1 MINEFPEREGH
12 LEADL
17 EQEDMFYGDDPG
29 DRDPIESY
37 KQWRRRVRA
46 KGFRYVN
53 MLSNKDT
60 RVITVIF
67 CRCPVSKLAI
77 EEEPHDEKALCAV
90 H

>member
-1 MINEFPEREGH
+1 MIKEIPVNEDH

-17 EQEDMFYGDDPG
+17 EQDDLFHEDSGEFRLTLPFL
-29 DRDPIESY
+29 
-37 KQWRRRVRA
+37 QWRMLVRSR
-46 KGFRYVN
+46 GFRYVN

-67 CRCPVSKLAI
+67 CRCPVSKI
-77 EEEPHDEKALCAV
+77 SVEEANEKKALCAV